1 MWCLEFIK
9 HLCGVK
15 EMRSFKIKT
24 ETVTYA
30 IKGREILRKNG
41 FKARIEK
48 SGSQNGR
55 GCSYVIEASGSG
67 TAETILRKAGIKFSE
82 IEEI

>member
-1 MWCLEFIK
+1 
-9 HLCGVK
+9 
-15 EMRSFKIKT
+15 MRGFKIKT

-48 SGSQNGR
+48 SGSQNRR
-55 GCSYVIEASGSG
+55 GCSYIILAEGYG